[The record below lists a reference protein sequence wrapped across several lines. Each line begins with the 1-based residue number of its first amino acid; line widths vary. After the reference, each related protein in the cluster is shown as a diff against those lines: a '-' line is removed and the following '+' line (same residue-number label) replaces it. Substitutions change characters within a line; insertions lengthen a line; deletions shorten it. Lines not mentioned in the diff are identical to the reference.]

1 MNLGNTVRQ
10 WQMRWA
16 QVRELEALGREQ
28 REALARD
35 IGIPPEMLPALWPA
49 APTPPPNFR
58 ASCRLCPS
66 MPTRSGRSTRR

>member
-35 IGIPPEMLPALWPA
+35 IGVPPEMLPALSARGPDCRGSDASAPHA
-49 APTPPPNFR
+49 ALHT
-58 ASCRLCPS
+58 S
-66 MPTRSGRSTRR
+66 MPDRDPE